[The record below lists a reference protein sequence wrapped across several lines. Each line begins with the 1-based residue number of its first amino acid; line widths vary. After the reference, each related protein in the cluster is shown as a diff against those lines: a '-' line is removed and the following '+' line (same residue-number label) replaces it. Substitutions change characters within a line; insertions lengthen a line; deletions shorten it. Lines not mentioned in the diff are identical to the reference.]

1 MQNKEIW
8 IYLGRKLYSQKRSMT
23 GLIKTILENEEI
35 QALEPDFS
43 LLTLIPK
50 AVAQQAQLL
59 IFGKE
64 KRKELK
70 ILTTNNHPD
79 EVKKLLHKIEQK
91 GYLYQLFY
99 TTNEGFALALQ
110 RYDTLEQQEKEK
122 AELRQQSAKAEGKS
136 AISLMKEEFEQ
147 RESQDPAQF
156 ITTLIRLSFQAGA
169 SDLHFQP
176 EEQGIVL
183 RLRIDGVLQ
192 SVVQFSHQEFWK
204 YMQKIKFMSGV
215 KMNIDYLPQDWRFS
229 FEASDRN
236 GNLKKIDARISFMP
250 WVSTESIVIRFLDA
264 TESIDDFE
272 QIGFSKTSLEILEH
286 HLHRTNGII
295 IITWPTGSGKTTT
308 LYAILKKLND
318 GTKKIITLEDPIEYK
333 IAGLQQSQINY
344 DKGYDYETGLK
355 AILRQDP
362 DIILVGETRTKETAQ
377 IAINASL
384 TWHLVFT
391 TLHTNSVLDSLSR
404 LMNMGIEPY
413 LLTPALQL
421 MIGQRLVRK
430 VCPHCWAWE
439 NANPEEDAEI
449 RKKLTEI
456 QQTHPEL
463 WTDYLGKVFR
473 WKGCEYCNHSGYL
486 GRIAILEILEIND
499 EIREKL
505 MSGMQGE
512 NLLRLAKSFGFIAM
526 QEDGILKVVEGI
538 TDLTE
543 LHRVL
548 Y

>member
-1 MQNKEIW
+1 
-8 IYLGRKLYSQKRSMT
+8 MT
-23 GLIKTILENEEI
+23 GLIKSILEQEEI
-35 QALEPDFS
+35 QALKPDFS
-43 LLTLIPK
+43 LLTIISKELAQK
-50 AVAQQAQLL
+50 AQTI

-64 KRKELK
+64 KGKELK
-70 ILTTNNHPD
+70 LLTTNNHPD
-79 EVKKLLHKIEQK
+79 EVKKLLHQIEQK

-99 TTNEGFALALQ
+99 TTNEGFSLALE
-110 RYDTLEQQEKEK
+110 RYDLLEQQEKEK

-147 RESQDPAQF
+147 RESQDPAHF
-156 ITTLIRLSFQAGA
+156 INTIIRLSFQAGA

-183 RLRIDGVLQ
+183 RLRIDGILQ
-192 SVVQFSHQEFWK
+192 TVVEFSHQEFWK

-229 FEASDRN
+229 FEAFDRD
-236 GNLKKIDARISFMP
+236 GKLKKIDSRISFMP
-250 WVSTESIVIRFLDA
+250 GVITESIVIRFLDA
-264 TESIDDFE
+264 SESIDDFE
-272 QIGFSKTSLEILEH
+272 QIGFSETSLKILEH
-286 HLHRTNGII
+286 QLQKTNGII

-421 MIGQRLVRK
+421 IIGQRLVRK
-430 VCPHCWAWE
+430 VCPHCWE
-439 NANPEEDAEI
+439 RQNATPEEDTEI
-449 RKKLTEI
+449 KKKLTELQKI
-456 QQTHPEL
+456 NPEV
-463 WTDYLGKVFR
+463 WKKYQGKIFKG
-473 WKGCEYCNHSGYL
+473 KGCEHCNHSGYK
-486 GRIAILEILEIND
+486 GRIAIIEILEIND
-499 EIREKL
+499 QIREKL
-505 MSGMQGE
+505 MNEKQSE
-512 NLLRLAKSFGFIAM
+512 NLLPLAKSFGFISM
-526 QEDGILKVVEGI
+526 QEDGILKVIEGI
-538 TDLTE
+538 TDLKE
-543 LHRVL
+543 VHRVL